1 MKYDQE
7 LKLHVPKSNKVL
19 LHAKDDEGVDRK
31 IDVIELI
38 KFLLTLVPQELKQK
52 IFEGDE

>member
-1 MKYDQE
+1 MEYDQE
-7 LKLHVPKSNKVL
+7 IKFQIPKSNKVL

-38 KFLLTLVPQELKQK
+38 KCLLTLVPHDLKQK

>member
-7 LKLHVPKSNKVL
+7 IKFQEPKSNKVL
-19 LHAKDDEGVDRK
+19 LHIKDDEGVERK

-38 KFLLTLVPQELKQK
+38 KCLSTLVPHELKQK
-52 IFEGDE
+52 IFEVDE